1 MGGKY
6 SGNYNGRSD
15 YGKGGKGGIESD
27 ITGGDKGI
35 PPGIKKVSDQSF
47 KKNGV
52 LHTTD
57 GGDKGIPPMNASP
70 KAKAPLD

>member
-1 MGGKY
+1 MGDKY
-6 SGNYNGRSD
+6 SGNYKGRSD

-47 KKNGV
+47 KKGGV

-57 GGDKGIPPMNASP
+57 GGDKGIPPMG
-70 KAKAPLD
+70 KAPTSKPFLD